1 MRIDTSFAIGERV
14 RVDGGDIVGVVTAFE
29 MRPGVH
35 RYEVSWFH
43 NGDHKWFTFDEFRLS
58 GVE

>member
-43 NGDHKWFTFDEFRLS
+43 NGDEFRLS